1 MRDKSD
7 NVSFEINHL
16 SEYSD
21 EAILAE
27 IVRVSDLLPDG
38 PLTATRFDEVA
49 RVGRNTVARRFGSW
63 VKAVTAAGLYNRLA
77 EVQGA
82 RGGIQAA
89 VHRMTDEEVLE
100 ALRSLAQRL
109 GKSAL
114 SSRDVDE
121 HLPFGPDTLRRRWG
135 SSKAAYAAA
144 GLEQLALG
152 KRYTDEE
159 CFTNLLNVW
168 THYGRSPKHSEM
180 NLPPSSVGS
189 KAYIRRFGTWRKTL
203 SAFVERVNHD
213 STEPDAQED
222 LASIDLAKEQ
232 VETGRT
238 VQRDTRDIPLG
249 MRFKVLSRDRFKCVL
264 CGDSPATNLGCVLHV
279 DHILPWSKGGAT
291 APENLRSLCKSC
303 NLGRGN
309 RYDT

>member
-1 MRDKSD
+1 MRDKPE

-16 SEYSD
+16 SEYTD
-21 EAILAE
+21 AAILAE
-27 IVRVSDLLPDG
+27 IVRVAELLPDG
-38 PLTATRFDEVA
+38 PLTATRFDEIA

-63 VKAVTAAGLYNRLA
+63 VNAVTAAGLSNRLA

-89 VHRMTDEEVLE
+89 IHKMTDEDVLE
-100 ALRSLAQRL
+100 ALRGLAKRL

-121 HLPFGPDTLRRRWG
+121 HLPFGPHTLRRRWG

-152 KRYTDEE
+152 KRYSDEE
-159 CFTNLLNVW
+159 CFINLLNVW
-168 THYGRSPKHSEM
+168 THYGRPPKHGEM
-180 NLPPSSVGS
+180 NLPPSKVGS
-189 KAYIRRFGTWRKTL
+189 KAYIRRFLTWRKAL
-203 SAFVERVNHD
+203 SAFVERVNQD
-213 STEPDAQED
+213 STGLETKEVTTSTD
-222 LASIDLAKEQ
+222 SVKEQ
-232 VETGRT
+232 AETRT

-249 MRFKVLSRDRFKCVL
+249 MRFNVLSRDRFKCVL
-264 CGDSPATNLGCVLHV
+264 CGDNPATNPGCVLHV

-291 APENLRSLCKSC
+291 SPENLRSLCKPC

-309 RYDT
+309 RYES

>member
-7 NVSFEINHL
+7 DVSFEISHL
-16 SEYSD
+16 PEYTD
-21 EAILAE
+21 AAILAE
-27 IVRVSDLLPDG
+27 IVRVAALLPDG
-38 PLTATRFDEVA
+38 PLTATRFDELA

-63 VKAVTAAGLYNRLA
+63 VKAVTAAGLSNRLA

-89 VHRMTDEEVLE
+89 IHRMTDEEVLE

-114 SSRDVDE
+114 SSGDVDE

-168 THYGRSPKHSEM
+168 THYGRPPKNGEM

-189 KAYIRRFGTWRKTL
+189 KAYIRRFGTWRKAL
-203 SAFVERVNHD
+203 SAFVERVNQD
-213 STEPDAQED
+213 PSVPEAQV
-222 LASIDLAKEQ
+222 AVVSIDLVKEQ
-232 VETGRT
+232 VEADRT
-238 VQRDTRDIPLG
+238 VRRDNRDIPLG

-264 CGDSPATNLGCVLHV
+264 CGDTPATNPGCVLHV

-291 APENLRSLCKSC
+291 APDNLRSLCKSC

-309 RYDT
+309 RYDS